1 MTRHLDTSRLTGAD
15 LDAIAAA
22 IRGHLRAWP
31 YDPHTPDDLT
41 RVGLRAIGCTEI
53 DMRASELEMVDQM
66 ARFILDDH
74 HPPRSTA

>member
-15 LDAIAAA
+15 LDAIAST
-22 IRGHLRAWP
+22 IRGHLQAWP

-41 RVGLRAIGCTEI
+41 RVGLRAIGSTTL
-53 DMRASELEMVDQM
+53 DMRASELELVDQI

-74 HPPRSTA
+74 QPLRTA